1 MTRST
6 LRPLLVSVVAAL
18 ALVVAACGGDDNGSS
33 GGSSSSGGGSA
44 ASQETGGK
52 QGGVLRQLGSSDVDY
67 LDPGHT
73 YYTAGFQ
80 VLYPTQRT
88 LYSFKPDN
96 GTDPV
101 PDLAAD
107 KPQISD
113 DLKTIT
119 VKIKKGVKFSP
130 PVNREVTSKD
140 VKYAFER
147 FFSSN
152 VGGQYTSYFNSIEG
166 APKTPT
172 KGVKPLSGI
181 QTPDDQTVVFKLT
194 KPLAVSVSSALVMPV
209 SAPVPEEYASK
220 FDAKSPSTYNTHV
233 VATGPY
239 MVKND
244 ASGNTVGYEAG
255 KSIDLVRNPNW
266 DKSTD
271 YRPAYLD
278 EIQLTTNESDASIAA
293 QQVLTGSHQVLDT
306 NPPAAQL
313 KDAVTNRKGQYV
325 QLPGGG
331 YRYFPLNT
339 TIKPLDNINVRK
351 AIIAAFDRDAALKA
365 RGGKFTGDIPTHFL
379 PPGIPGFEEAGGM
392 AGPGYDFLKN
402 PRGDMTVATNYMK
415 KAGYPSGKY
424 TGNAKLLLIA
434 ANADPGKAQAQVAK
448 AQLEKLGFKIQFRT
462 VPQDAVYTEWCQ
474 VPKKEVA
481 ICGSAGWFKDFTD
494 PQSMLEVTFKGKNIA
509 KGGGNNN
516 LAQLN
521 DPKIDAAMDKAS
533 GLQGDARLKAWADI
547 DKMITAAA
555 PAVPFDWDK
564 TTIIWSK
571 DVNGVGNPYYDAA
584 DFSFTSLK

>member
-6 LRPLLVSVVAAL
+6 LRLLLASVVAAL
-18 ALVVAACGGDDNGSS
+18 ALVVAACGGSDDNG

-44 ASQETGGK
+44 ANQETGGK
-52 QGGVLRQLGSSDVDY
+52 QGGVLRQLGSTDVDY

-73 YYTAGFQ
+73 YYTGGYQ
-80 VLYPTQRT
+80 VAYPTQRT

-96 GTDPV
+96 ATDPV
-101 PDLAAD
+101 PDLATG
-107 KPQISD
+107 KPEISD

-119 VKIKKGVKFSP
+119 VKIKSGVKFSP

-140 VKYAFER
+140 IKYAFER
-147 FFSSN
+147 FFSAN
-152 VGGQYTSYFNSIEG
+152 VGGQYPSYFSSIAG
-166 APKTPT
+166 APKKPT
-172 KGVKPLSGI
+172 KGVKPISGI
-181 QTPDDQTVVFKLT
+181 ETPDDQTIVFKLSQ
-194 KPLAVSVSSALVMPV
+194 PQAVSVSAALVMPIT
-209 SAPVPEEYASK
+209 APVPEEYAKK
-220 FDAKSPSTYNTHV
+220 FDAKNPSTYNTHL

-244 ASGNTVGYEAG
+244 AQGNAVGYQAG

-278 EIQLTTNESDASIAA
+278 EIQMTTNESDASIAA
-293 QQVLTGSHQVLDT
+293 QQVLTGSHMSLDA

-313 KDAVTNRKGQYV
+313 KDAVTNRKGQFV

-339 TIKPLDNINVRK
+339 TIKPLDNVNVRK

-392 AGPGYDFLKN
+392 AGPGFDFLKN
-402 PRGDMTVATNYMK
+402 PRGDMNLAAEYMK

-424 TGNAKLLLIA
+424 TGNDELLLIA
-434 ANADPGKAQAQVAK
+434 ANTDPGKAQAQVAK
-448 AQLEKLGFKIQFRT
+448 AQLEKLGLKIQFRT

-474 VPKKEVA
+474 VPAKKVA

-494 PQSMLEVTFKGKNIA
+494 PQSMLEVTFKGANIV

-516 LAQLN
+516 LAQLD
-521 DPKIDAAMDKAS
+521 DPAIDKAMDDAS
-533 GLQGDARLKAWADI
+533 KLQGDERLKAWANI
-547 DKMITAAA
+547 DKMITGQA

-564 TTIIWSK
+564 TTVIWSK
-571 DVNGVGNPYYDAA
+571 DVQGVGNPYYDAL